1 MKVVSFKDVT
11 LEDVKVDGAKGTKI
25 RWLISQKDSAPNFA
39 LRLFEVEVGGFT
51 PYHSHN
57 FEHEV
62 YVLDGEG
69 VFVTEEKDYPFKKD
83 DVIYADP
90 DLKHQFRNVGQT
102 TLKFLCAVPID
113 NPKPKQ
119 EEEKPYKTVNPFAAG
134 KVNNC

>member
-1 MKVVSFKDVT
+1 MKVMPHTDVP
-11 LEDVKVDGAKGTKI
+11 LEDVKVEGAKGVKI
-25 RWLISQKDSAPNFA
+25 RWLISQKDNAPNFA

-51 PYHSHN
+51 PYHSHS

-62 YVLDGEG
+62 YVVEGEG
-69 VFVTEEKDYPFKKD
+69 VFVTEEKEHPFQKGD
-83 DVIYADP
+83 IIYADP
-90 DLKHQFRNVGQT
+90 DLTHQFRNAGKT
-102 TLKFLCAVPID
+102 TLKFLCIVPLD